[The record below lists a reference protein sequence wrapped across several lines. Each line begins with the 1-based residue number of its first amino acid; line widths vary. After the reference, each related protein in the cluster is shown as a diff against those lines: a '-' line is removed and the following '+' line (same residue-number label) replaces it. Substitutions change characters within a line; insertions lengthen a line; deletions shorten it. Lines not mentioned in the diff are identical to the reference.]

1 MVNKILPKD
10 INLLL
15 NKLIIII
22 RKISVSCGKKNKK
35 LTKGAGG
42 FLSGLPSIYSTPQDK
57 NLETEINSFITSDY
71 RNSLSFFN
79 NLNLNYFENPDKFF
93 IKENINPKNTRIL
106 NNTNIANY
114 RGNEPTID
122 TYIQSMD
129 QSNLDNRGYDFAG
142 KNAIIYKNYK
152 GEIKYIT
159 FESSITTISN
169 YKDIMIYHVKYILLY
184 NKIYNTYDN
193 KNIKFKDL
201 QEIVVN
207 YINFYKNLKD
217 TSYID
222 KIKDTSYIDKIKDDS
237 IITFYNYVFYILT
250 TVNKLIKNY
259 DYIDIDLLRHYQNI
273 GGKKDLV
280 ILKHAAIINI
290 GTILISILK
299 TLKNIS

>member
-1 MVNKILPKD
+1 MVNKISPKD

-57 NLETEINSFITSDY
+57 NLETEINSFLTSDY

-79 NLNLNYFENPDKFF
+79 NLSFNYFENPDKFF

-106 NNTNIANY
+106 NNTPIANY
-114 RGNEPTID
+114 RGNEPVID
-122 TYIQSMD
+122 TYIQTMN
-129 QSNLDNRGYDFAG
+129 QSNLDNRGYDFFG
-142 KNAIIYKNYK
+142 KNVIIYKNYK
-152 GEIKYIT
+152 GEIKYIS
-159 FESSITTISN
+159 FDQSITN
-169 YKDIMIYHVKYILLY
+169 YGEYENIMLNHLKYILLY
-184 NKIYNTYDN
+184 NNIYNTYDN
-193 KNIKFKDL
+193 KNIKLKDL
-201 QEIVVN
+201 QETVVN
-207 YINFYKNLKD
+207 YIKFYKNL
-217 TSYID
+217 
-222 KIKDTSYIDKIKDDS
+222 KDTSYIDKIKDDS
-237 IITFYNYVFYILT
+237 IITFYNYVVYILN
-250 TVNKLIKNY
+250 TVDKLIKNY